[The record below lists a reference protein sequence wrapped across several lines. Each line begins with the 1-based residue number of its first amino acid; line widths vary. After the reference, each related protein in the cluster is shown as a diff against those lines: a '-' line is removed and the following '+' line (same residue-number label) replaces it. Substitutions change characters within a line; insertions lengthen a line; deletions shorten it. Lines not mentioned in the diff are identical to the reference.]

1 MTGNLD
7 FYIATQEDFED
18 VYRLIDLTGWGET
31 RADIKRTML
40 NPNTTYIAVI
50 DNETAEMIGI
60 TLAASFGQIGVIGH
74 VIVNPNFRGMG
85 IGQELMNEAMRVLEF
100 QGCKTIKL
108 DAVAKAKTLYE
119 RVGFVF
125 ELNSLRYKIKIENPS
140 NLDDLISKTKEYE
153 QKFPVVNCK
162 EDDLVQI
169 IEADKELFGGN
180 RENLL
185 FPLFEDFPEFSFI
198 TRDRDNFLAGYLFG
212 TLQNGALKLRAGV
225 AHSFEAT
232 MDLIRAALEAAKT
245 KEKVQIIALG
255 ILENSKWGIKA
266 LKELGFEQTSYSL
279 RMYFGV
285 KTPATTNPVIFAI
298 GDPAKG

>member
-1 MTGNLD
+1 MTENLD
-7 FYIATQEDFED
+7 FYIATLEDFED
-18 VYRLIDLTGWGET
+18 IYKLIDLTGWDEA
-31 RADIKRTML
+31 RDDIKRTML
-40 NPNTTYIAVI
+40 NPNSTYITVI

-60 TLAASFGQIGVIGH
+60 TLAVSFGQIGVIGH

-85 IGQELMNEAMRVLEF
+85 IGQELMNEAMRILEF

-108 DAVAKAKTLYE
+108 DAVEKAKTLYE

-125 ELNSLRYKIKIENPS
+125 ELNSLRYKITIENLS
-140 NLDDLISKTKEYE
+140 NLNDLITKTKKYE
-153 QKFPVVNCK
+153 QKFPVINCK

-169 IEADKELFGGN
+169 IEADKEFFGGN

-198 TRDRDNFLAGYLFG
+198 TRDKDDSLAGYLFG
-212 TLQNGALKLRAGV
+212 TFQNGVLKLRIGIAD
-225 AHSFEAT
+225 SFEST
-232 MDLIRAALEAAKT
+232 MDLLRAALEAVKT
-245 KEKVQIIALG
+245 KEEVQTIALG
-255 ILENSKWGIKA
+255 ILENSIWGIKV

-279 RMYFGV
+279 RMYYGV
-285 KTPATTNPVIFAI
+285 KTPSTTNPVIFAI

>member
-7 FYIATQEDFED
+7 FYITTQEDFED
-18 VYRLIDLTGWGET
+18 IYKLIDLTGWDEA
-31 RADIKRTML
+31 RDDIKRTML
-40 NPNTTYIAVI
+40 NPNSTYIAVI

-60 TLAASFGQIGVIGH
+60 TLAVSFGHIGVIGH

-85 IGQELMNEAMRVLEF
+85 IGQELMNEAIRILEF

-108 DAVAKAKTLYE
+108 DAVEKAKTLYE

-125 ELNSLRYKIKIENPS
+125 ELNSLRYKINIENPS
-140 NLDDLISKTKEYE
+140 NLNDLITKTKKFE
-153 QKFPVVNCK
+153 QKFSVFNCK

-169 IEADKELFGGN
+169 IEADKEFFGGN
-180 RENLL
+180 REKLL

-198 TRDRDNFLAGYLFG
+198 TRDKDDSLVGYLFG
-212 TLQNGALKLRAGV
+212 TLQNGVLKLRAGV
-225 AHSFEAT
+225 ADSFETT
-232 MDLIRAALEAAKT
+232 MDLLRAALEAAKT
-245 KEKVQIIALG
+245 KEEVQTIALG
-255 ILENSKWGIKA
+255 ILENSIWGIKA
-266 LKELGFEQTSYSL
+266 LKELGFEQTSCSL
-279 RMYFGV
+279 RMYYGV

>member
-7 FYIATQEDFED
+7 FYIATLEDFED
-18 VYRLIDLTGWGET
+18 IYKLIDLTGWGEA
-31 RADIKRTML
+31 RDDIKRTML
-40 NPNTTYIAVI
+40 NPNSTYITVI

-60 TLAASFGQIGVIGH
+60 TLAVSFGQIGVIGH

-85 IGQELMNEAMRVLEF
+85 IGQELMNEAMRILEF

-108 DAVAKAKTLYE
+108 DAVEKAKTLYE

-125 ELNSLRYKIKIENPS
+125 ELNSLRYKITIENPS
-140 NLDDLISKTKEYE
+140 NLNDLITKTKKYE
-153 QKFPVVNCK
+153 QKFPVINCK

-169 IEADKELFGGN
+169 IEADKEFFGGN

-198 TRDRDNFLAGYLFG
+198 TRDKDDSLAGYLFG
-212 TLQNGALKLRAGV
+212 TFQNGVLKLRIGIAD
-225 AHSFEAT
+225 SFEST
-232 MDLIRAALEAAKT
+232 MDLLRAALEAVKT
-245 KEKVQIIALG
+245 KEEVQTIALG
-255 ILENSKWGIKA
+255 ILENSIWGIKV

-279 RMYFGV
+279 RMYYGV
-285 KTPATTNPVIFAI
+285 KTPATTNPEIFAI